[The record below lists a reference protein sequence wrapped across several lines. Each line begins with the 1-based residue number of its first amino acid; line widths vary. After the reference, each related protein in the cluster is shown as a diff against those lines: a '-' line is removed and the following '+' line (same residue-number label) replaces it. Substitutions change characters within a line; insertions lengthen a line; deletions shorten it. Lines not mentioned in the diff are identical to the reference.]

1 MIQRFPYLAR
11 VIVSCRYLVE
21 LHRVNQARGPPV
33 SAAAP
38 GYYLLKNAWQTT
50 ALRNAILAVVVLL
63 PVWSAPACDRIVALS
78 DFYGARSAGQSRL
91 GCNALGNAVVDRQS
105 IENMSL
111 VTDDPRVHN

>member
-1 MIQRFPYLAR
+1 M
-11 VIVSCRYLVE
+11 
-21 LHRVNQARGPPV
+21 
-33 SAAAP
+33 
-38 GYYLLKNAWQTT
+38 T

-63 PVWSAPACDRIVALS
+63 PVLVSACLRPIVALL
-78 DFYGARSAGQSRL
+78 DFYGSRSAGQSRL